1 MVISKTV
8 LWKTIKNGLMLM
20 KDVYKFF
27 YMKTIKA
34 NLVFTTWTLAMLE
47 RISVNLMI
55 LFYKRNKP
63 RTYSN

>member
-1 MVISKTV
+1 
-8 LWKTIKNGLMLM
+8 
-20 KDVYKFF
+20 
-27 YMKTIKA
+27 MKTIKA